1 MKQKKVLFKA
11 GILLLSL
18 LLVPGMTACA
28 AISSLMATPTSTPT
42 LTPTATPTP
51 LPTPTATP
59 TPLPTPTPKFFA
71 IRSADFDE
79 GETCFEQ
86 NVEIE
91 ILSAKGNSLEF
102 RVVSGSVTIKKG
114 RIVIFCY
121 EAKHT
126 WIGTLTYAGYT
137 FTSDKDNPLQFQVTK
152 NQGYMYIKGKGSVKT
167 PDGTVV
173 ELP

>member
-1 MKQKKVLFKA
+1 MKRKKILFKI

-18 LLVPGMTACA
+18 LLLPGLTGCE
-28 AISSLMATPTSTPT
+28 AIPSQMAT
-42 LTPTATPTP
+42 
-51 LPTPTATP
+51 PTPTATATPTTTP
-59 TPLPTPTPKFFA
+59 TPIPSPTPKFFA
-71 IRSADFDE
+71 IKSADFDE

-91 ILSAKGNSLEF
+91 ILSAKGSSLEF
-102 RVVSGSVTIKKG
+102 QVTSGSVTIKKG

-152 NQGYMYIKGKGSVKT
+152 NQGYVYIKGKGSVKT